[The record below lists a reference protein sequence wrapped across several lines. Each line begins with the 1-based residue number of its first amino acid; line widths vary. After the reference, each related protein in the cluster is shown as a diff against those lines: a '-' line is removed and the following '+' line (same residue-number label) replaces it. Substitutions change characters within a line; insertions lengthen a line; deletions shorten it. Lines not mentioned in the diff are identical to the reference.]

1 MSRFGLALAAVVL
14 LVAGCEV
21 YNGKLYWAG
30 KSPGYLLEEHCEP
43 ADVEARPSVRVEVT
57 DEKGQQPLKGAS
69 VRLGRKV
76 GARFAFV
83 TGSEGYAEVGLGP
96 GAWDVDVTLPGYRP
110 AHYVLNLPDGHACV
124 LKFRLSIDP
133 NSGFVF

>member
-1 MSRFGLALAAVVL
+1 MRGGLAVVVL
-14 LVAGCEV
+14 AVLASGCEV
-21 YNGKLYWAG
+21 YQGKLYWAG
-30 KSPGYLLEEHCEP
+30 HAPGYLLETQCEP
-43 ADVEARPSVRVEVT
+43 ADVESRPSVRVEVT
-57 DEKGQQPLKGAS
+57 DEKGQQLRGAS
-69 VRLGRKV
+69 VRFGRKV

-83 TGSEGYAEVGLGP
+83 TGDAGYAEIGLGP

-124 LKFRLSIDP
+124 LRFRLSIDP